1 VPLEN
6 SQPVKEK
13 DEVIPVKEK
22 ATWRDPALGV
32 ARELELPQGEL
43 RYFESGSGPPIVFA
57 HGLLVNANLWR
68 NVVARLSSDFRC
80 IALEL
85 PLGSHTLPL
94 PEPADLTPHGLA
106 DLIADAVEALALED
120 VTLVGNDTGGA
131 LCQMVVTRRPERVG
145 RLVLTSCDYRDNF
158 PPKMFRYFKPAATIP
173 GAMKLLMLPMRLRAP
188 RRLPFAFGWL
198 VTRPIDR
205 PAEDSYLL
213 AGMTI
218 PGVERD
224 LKRVIKGL
232 DTRYT
237 NEAADRLREFDKPA
251 LIAWSRD
258 DRFFKPAH
266 AERLAQDLP
275 NARLEW
281 IENARSLSPED
292 EPDRLAELIA
302 GFVHEPAGAHAS
314 EPSRHASPRGATERR
329 ASGR

>member
-1 VPLEN
+1 M
-6 SQPVKEK
+6 
-13 DEVIPVKEK
+13 KEK
-22 ATWRDPALGV
+22 ATWRDPALGA
-32 ARELELPQGEL
+32 ARELGLPQGKL
-43 RYFESGSGPPIVFA
+43 RYFEAGTGSPIVFL

-68 NVVARLSSDFRC
+68 KVVARLSPDFRC
-80 IALEL
+80 VALDL
-85 PLGSHTLPL
+85 PLGSHTLPM
-94 PEPADLTPHGLA
+94 PDAADLTPHGLA
-106 DLIADAVEALALED
+106 DLIADAIEALALEE

-158 PPKMFRYFKPAATIP
+158 PPPMFRYFKPAAVIP

-198 VTRPIDR
+198 VKRPIDR
-205 PAEDSYLL
+205 EAEDSYLL
-213 AGMTI
+213 TGMVI
-218 PGVERD
+218 DGVERD

-237 NEAADRLREFDKPA
+237 NEAADRLGEFDRPA

-266 AERLAQDLP
+266 AQRLARELP

-292 EPDRLAELIA
+292 EPGQLAELIA
-302 GFVHEPAGAHAS
+302 GLVREPAS
-314 EPSRHASPRGATERR
+314 SAT
-329 ASGR
+329 A

>member
-1 VPLEN
+1 
-6 SQPVKEK
+6 
-13 DEVIPVKEK
+13 VIALKEK
-22 ATWRDPALGV
+22 AAWRDPALGV
-32 ARELELPQGEL
+32 ARELDLPQGRL
-43 RYFESGSGPPIVFA
+43 RYFEAGTGSPIVFV

-68 NVVARLSSDFRC
+68 KVVAELSPEFRC

-85 PLGSHTLPL
+85 PLGSHTLPM
-94 PEPADLTPHGLA
+94 PAGADLTPHGLA
-106 DLIADAVEALALED
+106 DLIADAIEALALEK
-120 VTLVGNDTGGA
+120 VTLLGNDTGGA

-158 PPKMFRYFKPAATIP
+158 PPAMFRYFKPAAAIP

-198 VTRPIDR
+198 VKRQIDR
-205 PAEDSYLL
+205 QAEDSYLL

-218 PGVERD
+218 RGVERD

-232 DTRYT
+232 HTRYT
-237 NEAADRLREFDKPA
+237 NKAADRLGEFDKPA

-292 EPDRLAELIA
+292 EPGRLAELIA
-302 GFVHEPAGAHAS
+302 GFVREP
-314 EPSRHASPRGATERR
+314 RQRR
-329 ASGR
+329 AKAIPSGNVTS

>member
-1 VPLEN
+1 MLPGW
-6 SQPVKEK
+6 VKEK
-13 DEVIPVKEK
+13 GEVIAVKEK

-32 ARELELPQGEL
+32 ARELDLPQG
-43 RYFESGSGPPIVFA
+43 RIRCFDSGSGPPIVFA

-68 NVVARLSSDFRC
+68 KVVARLSPEFRC
-80 IALEL
+80 IALDL
-85 PLGSHTLPL
+85 PLGSHTLPM
-94 PEPADLTPHGLA
+94 PEDADLTPHGLT
-106 DLIADAVEALALED
+106 DLIADALEALALEQ

-131 LCQMVVTRRPERVG
+131 LCQMVVTRRPERIG

-158 PPKMFRYFKPAATIP
+158 PPPMFRYLKAAAAIP

-198 VTRPIDR
+198 VKRPIDR
-205 PAEDSYLL
+205 EAEDSYLI

-218 PGVERD
+218 DGVERD
-224 LKRVIKGL
+224 LKRVVKGI

-237 NEAADRLREFDKPA
+237 NEAADRLGQFEKPV

-266 AERLAQDLP
+266 AERLAQELP

-302 GFVHEPAGAHAS
+302 SFVRES
-314 EPSRHASPRGATERR
+314 
-329 ASGR
+329 